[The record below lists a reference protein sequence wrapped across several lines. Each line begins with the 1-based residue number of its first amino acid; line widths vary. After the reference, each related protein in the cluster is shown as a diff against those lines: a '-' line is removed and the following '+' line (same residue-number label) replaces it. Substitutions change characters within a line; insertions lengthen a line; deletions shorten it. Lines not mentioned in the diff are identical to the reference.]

1 MFINDHSSPPKQQKI
16 SPSTTTFKGPYI
28 LSKLNG
34 EKLSLH
40 LKDTVQLI
48 DKEVDLLT
56 IKRFEQVIAQYW
68 DSTLQSDAIKV
79 QTFVY
84 GTRYK
89 QFKSCNDFGGFL
101 ADSTQEV
108 YEMYNVDDEEP
119 QYSVDRIL
127 RKVTLVR
134 TNCSYPDFEQKKN
147 RSRFVCRY
155 KRPEKEAL
163 IRLSQQQA
171 DKGPTRG
178 DDKTMRDIHTNQP
191 SSTPKKRYAFG
202 DAFCGVGGC
211 AAGAKMAGLRPI
223 WAFDADESV
232 CRIYSENFPHSDV
245 WTANATDFITL
256 ENIKRTD
263 VLHLS
268 PPCQTFSQ
276 AHTIAGKND
285 DSNSAAFFV
294 IDKLLE
300 KCHPR
305 VVTLENVPGLE
316 NIHKSILKLVVL
328 M

>member
-1 MFINDHSSPPKQQKI
+1 MFINDNFSPPNKQKMSQ
-16 SPSTTTFKGPYI
+16 SAMAFKGPYI
-28 LSKLNG
+28 LSKVNG
-34 EKLSLH
+34 EILSLQ

-48 DKEVDLLT
+48 DEDVDLLT
-56 IKRFEQVIAQYW
+56 IKRFKQVIEQYW
-68 DSTLQSDAIKV
+68 DSALQSDNMKV
-79 QTFVY
+79 KTFIY

-108 YEMYNVDDEEP
+108 YEMYNVDDKES
-119 QYSVDRIL
+119 QYSVDKIL

-134 TNCSYPDFEQKKN
+134 TNCSYPDFEQKKT

-163 IRLSQQQA
+163 IRLSQEA
-171 DKGPTRG
+171 ANGPTRV
-178 DDKTMRDIHTNQP
+178 DDKTIRDTHTNHP
-191 SSTPKKRYAFG
+191 SSAPKKRYTFG

-211 AAGAKMAGLRPI
+211 SAGARMAGLRHV
-223 WAFDADESV
+223 WAFDADGSV
-232 CRIYSENFPHSDV
+232 CNIYSKNFPHCDV
-245 WTANATDFITL
+245 WTANATDFIAL
-256 ENIKRTD
+256 EKIKRID

-268 PPCQTFSQ
+268 PPCQTFSP

-300 KCHPR
+300 KCRPR

-316 NIHKSILKLVVL
+316 HRHKYILQLAVL